1 MRGKYIAILDEKYV
15 GNERG
20 CSSPKTF
27 ARCRQSPLSLNLCI
41 IVIVFVCFLISFHA
55 TILVFLSSIPPSLKL
70 VIHFEP
76 NSFDMHKALL
86 WNHGIMIILI
96 DLKYQ
101 L

>member
-1 MRGKYIAILDEKYV
+1 MKSTLGMRGDALH
-15 GNERG
+15 
-20 CSSPKTF
+20 PKPLQDGDKVP
-27 ARCRQSPLSLNLCI
+27 CR
-41 IVIVFVCFLISFHA
+41 CFLLFVVELVHYCNSLCSFLVLFHA
-55 TILVFLSSIPPSLKL
+55 TILVFFSSISPSLKL

-76 NSFDMHKALL
+76 NSFDMHKTLL